1 MDETKNLKLASLN
14 LAKKELKRELVKA
27 EKNVNKHSR
36 ALGEVD
42 FSESTLKG
50 RARLR
55 MNLDIACEAR
65 DIVQRQLDFT
75 KNWMEEIR
83 NA

>member
-1 MDETKNLKLASLN
+1 MNEKWVTLSI
-14 LAKKELKRELVKA
+14 AKKQLKRELDKA
-27 EKNVNKHSR
+27 EKNVAKHSR

-42 FSESTLKG
+42 FSETTLKG

-55 MNLDIACEAR
+55 MNLDVACEAR

-75 KNWMEEIR
+75 KKWMEEIR
-83 NA
+83 NE